1 MSFDLKSAR
10 HWAEEL
16 LRQAVAPGAKIIDGT
31 MGNGRDTLW
40 LAELAGEEGR
50 VYAFDIQQEAV
61 ERTRARLQEAGLED
75 RAVLFH
81 AGHER
86 IAELVP
92 EPVDA
97 AVFNLGWLPGADK
110 ALRTRADTTL
120 AAVNAALE
128 KLKDG
133 GLLTVCAYP
142 GHEEGRL
149 ERDALTAWAQA
160 LPPARY
166 DAMIRAYLNQPN
178 DPPVLFAVKKNLRR
192 KAL

>member
-1 MSFDLKSAR
+1 MAFDMKSAR

-16 LRQAVAPGAKIIDGT
+16 LRQAVGPGARVIDGT

-40 LAELAGEEGR
+40 LAELVGETGR
-50 VYAFDIQQEAV
+50 VYAFDIQREAV
-61 ERTRARLQEAGLED
+61 ERTRARLEEAGVLR
-75 RAVLFH
+75 RATLFH

-92 EPVDA
+92 EPVDS
-97 AVFNLGWLPGADK
+97 AVFNLGWLPGADT

-120 AAVNAALE
+120 AAVNAALD
-128 KLKDG
+128 KLKEG

-142 GHEEGRL
+142 GHEEGRV
-149 ERDALTAWAQA
+149 ERDMLLEWAKA
-160 LPPARY
+160 LPPAQY
-166 DAMIRAYLNQPN
+166 DAMLRAYLNQPN

-192 KAL
+192 RAR